1 MYINNDPKVSNNN
14 INDLKVYNNNNNDLK
29 VYNNINDLKVYNNNW
44 SKTILVL
51 DKLPPPAT
59 FW

>member
-1 MYINNDPKVSNNN
+1 MYINNDPKMSNNN

-51 DKLPPPAT
+51 DNT
-59 FW
+59 FLY